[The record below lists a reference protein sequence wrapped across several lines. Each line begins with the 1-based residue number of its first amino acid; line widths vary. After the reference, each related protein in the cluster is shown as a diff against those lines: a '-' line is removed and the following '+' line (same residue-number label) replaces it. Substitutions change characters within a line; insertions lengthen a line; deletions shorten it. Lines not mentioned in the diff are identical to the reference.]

1 MKLPKTASPEIATLS
16 LPPAA
21 SLAVLA
27 PDLELA
33 REFVEASQSKNTRRA
48 YATQWRGFLAWAKE
62 CELEALPATPA
73 TVALYIAHLAGAGRR
88 PATIDLAIA
97 AIVDA
102 HYRAGHSLD
111 RRAPAIRE
119 VRRGLRRTL
128 GTAQREAAPLLVDGL
143 RAMLAPM
150 GDRLI
155 DRRDR
160 ALLLIGFAGGFRRS
174 ELVGLDV
181 ADVATTKDGLDV
193 RLRWSKTD
201 QEGAGRV
208 VAIPRGSAVDTCPV
222 EAFEAWREERVD
234 EEGPLFV
241 GVTRWNRL
249 TGHRLTGDDVSRI
262 LRKRALAAALS
273 VERLSGHS
281 LRAGLVT
288 EAARAGRSIASIQ
301 RTTGHKSAD
310 MVQKYIRQV
319 ERWIDNAA
327 KGLL

>member
-1 MKLPKTASPEIATLS
+1 MRQKKGSLEIAPLEQ
-16 LPPAA
+16 LPPTTLAA
-21 SLAVLA
+21 LA

-33 REFVEASQSKNTRRA
+33 RGFVEASQSANTRRA
-48 YATQWRGFLAWAKE
+48 YAVQWRGFLAWAKARG
-62 CELEALPATPA
+62 LEPLPSTPA
-73 TVALYIAHLAGAGRR
+73 TVALYISHLAGAGRR

-111 RRAPAIRE
+111 RRAAAIRE
-119 VRRGLRRTL
+119 VRRGLRRSL
-128 GTAQREAAPLLVDGL
+128 GTAQREAVPLLVDGL
-143 RAMLAPM
+143 RAMLKQF
-150 GDRLI
+150 GDRRI

-160 ALLLIGFAGGFRRS
+160 ALLLLGFAGGFRRS
-174 ELVGLDV
+174 ELVGLDLGNV
-181 ADVATTKDGLDV
+181 AETKDGLDV
-193 RLRWSKTD
+193 MLRWSKTD

-208 VAIPRGSAVDTCPV
+208 VAIPRGVAVETCPV
-222 EAFEAWREERVD
+222 AAIAAWLEERA
-234 EEGPLFV
+234 EESGPLFV

-249 TGHRLTGDDVSRI
+249 TGHRLTGDDVSRV
-262 LRKRALAAALS
+262 LRKRALAAAMSL
-273 VERLSGHS
+273 ERLSGHS

-288 EAARAGRSIASIQ
+288 EAARAGRSITSIQ

-319 ERWIDNAA
+319 ERWADNAA